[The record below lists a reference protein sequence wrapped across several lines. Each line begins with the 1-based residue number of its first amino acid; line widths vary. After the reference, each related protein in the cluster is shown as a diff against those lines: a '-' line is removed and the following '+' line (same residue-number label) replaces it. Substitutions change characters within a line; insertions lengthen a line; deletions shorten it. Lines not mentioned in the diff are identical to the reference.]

1 MKVKDRNYFLCRYC
15 GELFSC
21 SGICN
26 SEDKDFC
33 VYFDC
38 GLKKLT
44 QLGFLDPEGKAKKL
58 SQFCKFRKEED
69 RTIKFLLK
77 LKEKKGVRK
86 NDFTCRS

>member
-21 SGICN
+21 SGVCN

-33 VYFDC
+33 VCFDC
-38 GLKKLT
+38 GFKKLT

-77 LKEKKGVRK
+77 LKEKRCKEK
-86 NDFTCRS
+86 